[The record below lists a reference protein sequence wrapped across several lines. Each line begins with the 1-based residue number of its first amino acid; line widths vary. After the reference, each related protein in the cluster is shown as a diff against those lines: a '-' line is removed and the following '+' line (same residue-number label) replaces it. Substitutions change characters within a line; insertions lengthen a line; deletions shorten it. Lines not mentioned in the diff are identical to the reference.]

1 MQLFYAPD
9 IVPPLHTLN
18 EEESK
23 HCIRVLRLQ
32 CGGRIHI
39 TDGRGNLFC
48 CEITDEQS
56 PALHRAGRQ
65 RRNRVRKTAL
75 RADDGRRADQEF
87 GAFRMVFGKS
97 HRGGR
102 HGRRAAG
109 NGTQRTPG
117 LQARAGREGR
127 HRGVETV
134 AQGLPPRAA
143 SAHPLPRSGA
153 VGPRGAEVHRPPAP
167 RRSRPPGKAYLAR
180 ALRPGR
186 DGPRS
191 SSVPKATSRPAK
203 SPSRWPT
210 VSKRSPSDD
219 SVCAP
224 RPRPSRRWSWHRW
237 STVKNTINF

>member
-1 MQLFYAPD
+1 M
-9 IVPPLHTLN
+9 
-18 EEESK
+18 
-23 HCIRVLRLQ
+23 LRNH
-32 CGGRIHI
+32 R
-39 TDGRGNLFC
+39 R
-48 CEITDEQS
+48 QS

-87 GAFRMVFGKS
+87 GAFRVVFGKS

-127 HRGVETV
+127 HRGAETV

-153 VGPRGAEVHRPPAP
+153 VGPRGAEVHRP
-167 RRSRPPGKAYLAR
+167 
-180 ALRPGR
+180 LRPGAVARREGLPGPRAPSGR
-186 DGPRS
+186 DGHGLHR
-191 SSVPKATSRPAK
+191 
-203 SPSRWPT
+203 
-210 VSKRSPSDD
+210 
-219 SVCAP
+219 
-224 RPRPSRRWSWHRW
+224 SRRRLLARRNRLRAGQRFRRDHPRTTASAHRDRGPRGGGHG
-237 STVKNTINF
+237 IGGQRLRIR